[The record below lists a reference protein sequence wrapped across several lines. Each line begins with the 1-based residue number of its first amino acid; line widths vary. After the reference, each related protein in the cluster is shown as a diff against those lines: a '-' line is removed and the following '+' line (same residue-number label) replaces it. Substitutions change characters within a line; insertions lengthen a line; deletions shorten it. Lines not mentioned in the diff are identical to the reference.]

1 VVVVQAGSFGLRLGQ
16 TNSEYFYFGLVYN
29 TIWSDE
35 ALYRKVRSTSGLVS
49 QKRAGIAFISPTHL
63 NGIVSSG

>member
-1 VVVVQAGSFGLRLGQ
+1 MVWVHIVKVSLE
-16 TNSEYFYFGLVYN
+16 NSNWLM
-29 TIWSDE
+29 SDE
-35 ALYRKVRSTSGLVS
+35 ALYRLVRSTSGLVS